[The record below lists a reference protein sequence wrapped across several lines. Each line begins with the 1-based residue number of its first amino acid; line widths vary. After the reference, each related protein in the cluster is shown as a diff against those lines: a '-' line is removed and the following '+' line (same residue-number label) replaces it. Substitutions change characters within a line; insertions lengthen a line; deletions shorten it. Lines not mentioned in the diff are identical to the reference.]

1 MPRPNADVVRDSN
14 TRRGCVN
21 GGMTPTAA
29 SLNLQSPNRRVTR
42 LHRRRGDTA
51 SLLSLVILCT
61 VAAGRPPDEIAAA
74 EREFLESLALARART
89 KLIGRM
95 EVLPLV
101 DDLTVGRWA
110 SQNIGRE
117 RKLRLWG
124 RSLPRVG
131 PVRIYSDAS
140 CDVDVC
146 LSPTALAAAILEIS
160 AADGRTAAGVSADE
174 VRTAVASW
182 PELWVSGSSELVEM
196 TSLRAPAGWEDVSA
210 EGIVLAEQAAVAD
223 AVHALLEKAG
233 GLRVTAARRLKI
245 FLDSEDIYEPVFQAV
260 KSAAKVVVE
269 ATTEQVAVARIDIG
283 MTEFIRILT
292 EVHQA
297 HYRGSDFH
305 APDFRDMTLS
315 NNEPRL
321 EAIGVAVPP
330 ERYRLRERTSPRA
343 ADQPAWV
350 EQMLST
356 TGRCLR
362 SPSDRIAY
370 EERIES
376 ARIEAFASLRRQAE
390 ELVVSGNVTVGLFL
404 ESHPELRDDFA
415 LFLSGARVHV
425 VRSDESASTAPD
437 GAVFVQADLPLLR
450 LWKIVTR
457 GVKPSEAELPKKD
470 RPAEGEAKG

>member
-1 MPRPNADVVRDSN
+1 MPRPNADVARDSD
-14 TRRGCVN
+14 TLWGRVN

-29 SLNLQSPNRRVTR
+29 SLNLQSPKRRVTR
-42 LHRRRGDTA
+42 LHRRRGGTA
-51 SLLSLVILCT
+51 SLLSVVMLCT
-61 VAAGRPPDEIAAA
+61 VAAGRSPDEIAAA
-74 EREFLESLALARART
+74 EREFLENLALARART
-89 KLIGRM
+89 KLSGRM
-95 EVLPLV
+95 EALPLTG
-101 DDLTVGRWA
+101 DLTVGRWA
-110 SQNIGRE
+110 AQNPGRE
-117 RKLRLWG
+117 RKLRLWA

-146 LSPTALAAAILEIS
+146 LSPSALAAAILEIS

-174 VRTAVASW
+174 VRMAVASW
-182 PELWVSGSSELVEM
+182 PELWASGSSELVEM

-245 FLDSEDIYEPVFQAV
+245 FLDSEDIYEPLFQAV

-269 ATTEQVAVARIDIG
+269 ATPEQVAVARIDIG

-305 APDFRDMTLS
+305 APDFRDMTLG

-321 EAIGVAVPP
+321 DAVGVAVPP

-343 ADQPAWV
+343 ADQSAWA
-350 EQMLST
+350 EQMLSA
-356 TGRCLR
+356 TGRCLP
-362 SPSDRIAY
+362 SPSDQLGY
-370 EERIES
+370 EERLES
-376 ARIEAFASLRRQAE
+376 ARIEAYEALRRQAE
-390 ELVVSGNVTVGLFL
+390 ALVVSRNVTVGLFL
-404 ESHPELRDDFA
+404 ESHPELQDDFA
-415 LFLSGARVHV
+415 LFLSGARVRV
-425 VRSDESASTAPD
+425 VRSDESVSTAPE
-437 GAVFVQADLPLLR
+437 GAVFVQADLHLAR

-457 GVKPSEAELPKKD
+457 GVKSGAADSPSKA